1 MASTLNKA
9 ETKKRLLDLSRRI
22 RHGMFTRVSKKA
34 MDQLEAMHMQNMY
47 EMVRR
52 HRSVGK
58 TIDP

>member
-9 ETKKRLLDLSRRI
+9 ETKKRLLDLSKRLRQ
-22 RHGMFTRVSKKA
+22 GMFTRVSKKA
-34 MDQLEAMHMQNMY
+34 MDQLEAMHVQNMHD
-47 EMVRR
+47 MVRK

>member
-9 ETKKRLLDLSRRI
+9 ETKKRLLDLSKRLRQ
-22 RHGMFTRVSKKA
+22 GMFTRVSKKA
-34 MDQLEAMHMQNMY
+34 MDQLEVMHEQNMY
-47 EMVRR
+47 AMVRR